1 MVPTDELLIEDRG
14 PARWITLNRPDRL
27 NAIAPDGWDG
37 VREAIEAFEASEQR
51 VMVLTGSGRGFCAGA
66 DLTPTDISHLVE
78 GGGVETMKTVGR
90 AAQALHDV
98 SKPTIAAVNG
108 VAAGAGMNM
117 ALGCDIVLGSPDARF
132 TEVFVR
138 RGLTVDFGGSFYL
151 PRHVGLQRAKEL
163 SMTGRVVDAHEAL
176 RIGLLLEIVEDLPT
190 RAQELAETIAANAPL
205 GLASVKANMNASFQ
219 RTLAEALEAEGAAQV
234 VCFGS
239 SDMAEGVAAFG
250 EKRSPRFTGA

>member
-1 MVPTDELLIEDRG
+1 MVPTDELLTEDRG
-14 PARWITLNRPDRL
+14 PVRWITLNRPDRL
-27 NAIAPDGWDG
+27 NAIPPHGWDEF
-37 VREAIEAFEASEQR
+37 REAIEAFEASDQH
-51 VMVLTGSGRGFCAGA
+51 VMVLTGAGRGFCAGA
-66 DLTPTDISHLVE
+66 DLTPGDISHLVE

-163 SMTGRVVDAHEAL
+163 SMTGRVVDAQEAL
-176 RIGLLLEIVEDLPT
+176 RIGLLLEIVEDLPA
-190 RAQELAETIAANAPL
+190 RAQELAESIAANAPL

-219 RTLAEALEAEGAAQV
+219 RTLAEAHEAEGAAQV
-234 VCFGS
+234 ACFGS
-239 SDMAEGVAAFG
+239 SDMAEGVAAFI
-250 EKRSPRFTGA
+250 EKRPPRFTGT